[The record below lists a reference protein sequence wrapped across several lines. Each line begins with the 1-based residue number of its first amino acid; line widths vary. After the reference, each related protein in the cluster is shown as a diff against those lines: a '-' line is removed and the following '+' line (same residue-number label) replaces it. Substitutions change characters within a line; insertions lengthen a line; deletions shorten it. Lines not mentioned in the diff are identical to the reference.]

1 MWLFSEGVS
10 YMRLFLITLT
20 LVCSSMIL
28 PAAAQAPANEEAS
41 VAAAVKVFHGAYAAG
56 NAAQVMQF
64 IHEDAMMM
72 EGGNIETR
80 AQYEKDHL
88 PADIAF
94 EKEVQAKRMPVRVV
108 VRGDTAWVT
117 TSADFVG
124 TFQGKP
130 VDFQGLELMVLSR
143 EPAGWR
149 IRAIHWSSRNRR
161 PPQAK

>member
-1 MWLFSEGVS
+1 
-10 YMRLFLITLT
+10 MRVCLITLT
-20 LVCSSMIL
+20 LLSTSMIL
-28 PAAAQAPANEEAS
+28 PAAAQTPASDEAS
-41 VAAAVKVFHGAYAAG
+41 VAAAVKTFQSAYAAG

-64 IHEDAMMM
+64 IAEDALMM

-88 PADIAF
+88 PLDIAF
-94 EKEVQAKRMPVRVV
+94 EKQVSAKRTPVRVV
-108 VRGDTAWVT
+108 VRGETAWVT

-124 TFQGKP
+124 TFEGRP

-161 PPQAK
+161 PPPPK

>member
-1 MWLFSEGVS
+1 MRFYFMTLALLF
-10 YMRLFLITLT
+10 T
-20 LVCSSMIL
+20 SMISPL
-28 PAAAQAPANEEAS
+28 MAQTPANDEAS
-41 VAAAVKVFHGAYAAG
+41 VAAAVKAFHSAFASG
-56 NAAQVMQF
+56 NAGDVMRF
-64 IHEDAMMM
+64 IAEDALMM

-80 AQYEKDHL
+80 DQYEKSHL

-94 EKEVQAKRMPVRVV
+94 EKEVSAKRTPVRVV

-161 PPQAK
+161 PPPPK

>member
-1 MWLFSEGVS
+1 
-10 YMRLFLITLT
+10 MRVCLITLT
-20 LVCSSMIL
+20 LISGSMAF
-28 PAAAQAPANEEAS
+28 PAAAQTPTNDEAGI
-41 VAAAVKVFHGAYAAG
+41 AAAVKTFHSAYAAG

-64 IHEDAMMM
+64 IAEDALMM

-94 EKEVQAKRMPVRVV
+94 EKEVSAKRTPVRIV

-117 TSADFVG
+117 TSGDFVG

-161 PPQAK
+161 PPPPK

>member
-1 MWLFSEGVS
+1 
-10 YMRLFLITLT
+10 MRLCLIALT
-20 LVCSSMIL
+20 LLSTSMHL
-28 PAAAQAPANEEAS
+28 PVAAQALANDEAS
-41 VAAAVKVFHGAYAAG
+41 VAAAVKTFHGAYAAG
-56 NAAQVMQF
+56 HAAQVMQF
-64 IHEDAMMM
+64 IAEDALMM

-94 EKEVQAKRMPVRVV
+94 EKQVSAKRTPVRVV
-108 VRGDTAWVT
+108 VRGETAWVT

-124 TFQGKP
+124 TFEGRP
-130 VDFQGLELMVLSR
+130 VDFQGLELIVLSR

-161 PPQAK
+161 PPPPK

>member
-1 MWLFSEGVS
+1 
-10 YMRLFLITLT
+10 MRLCVITLT
-20 LVCSSMIL
+20 LISSSLIL
-28 PAAAQAPANEEAS
+28 PAAAQIPTNDEAS
-41 VAAAVKVFHGAYAAG
+41 VASAVKVFHSAYAAG

-64 IHEDAMMM
+64 IAEDALMM

-94 EKEVQAKRMPVRVV
+94 EKEVQAKRTPVRVV

-124 TFQGKP
+124 TFEGRP

-161 PPQAK
+161 PPTPK

>member
-1 MWLFSEGVS
+1 
-10 YMRLFLITLT
+10 MRLCLIALT
-20 LVCSSMIL
+20 LLSTSMIL
-28 PAAAQAPANEEAS
+28 PAAAQAPASDEAS
-41 VAAAVKVFHGAYAAG
+41 VAAAVKTFHSAYAAG

-64 IHEDAMMM
+64 IAEDALMM

-94 EKEVQAKRMPVRVV
+94 EKQVSAKRTPVRVV
-108 VRGDTAWVT
+108 VRGETAWVT

-124 TFQGKP
+124 TFEGRP
-130 VDFQGLELMVLSR
+130 VDFQGLELIVLSR

-161 PPQAK
+161 PPPPK